1 MFDSKEKD
9 KEKRQAIKSF
19 ENIKDAITG
28 IYQVLRINIPKEDIY
43 YQIGIDNIIAL
54 YTNIL
59 DLTTNKTG
67 LEEIIEKVSK
77 KELHLDIPLD

>member
-1 MFDSKEKD
+1 MFDSKSED
-9 KEKRQAIKSF
+9 KEKQKAIKSF
-19 ENIKDAITG
+19 ENIKEAIKG
-28 IYQVLRINIPKEDIY
+28 LYEVLRINLSKEDIY

-59 DLTTNKTG
+59 DLTSNKAG
-67 LEEIIEKVSK
+67 LEEVIDKVSK